1 MVTATS
7 GLGAA
12 WGPTQ
17 LGQAGHQMGGHTVS
31 VYEKQ
36 GRGVASSSE
45 RSSAMVFLGE
55 RVRLEALVA
64 WRNFGDFRGRGEL
77 SIAWR
82 DIIGGTQVP
91 PAFSGSLARPGP
103 GLFMFRLR
111 CEGSRQELSV

>member
-31 VYEKQ
+31 VHEKQ

-64 WRNFGDFRGRGEL
+64 WRNFGDFADE
-77 SIAWR
+77 
-82 DIIGGTQVP
+82 
-91 PAFSGSLARPGP
+91 
-103 GLFMFRLR
+103 
-111 CEGSRQELSV
+111 EN